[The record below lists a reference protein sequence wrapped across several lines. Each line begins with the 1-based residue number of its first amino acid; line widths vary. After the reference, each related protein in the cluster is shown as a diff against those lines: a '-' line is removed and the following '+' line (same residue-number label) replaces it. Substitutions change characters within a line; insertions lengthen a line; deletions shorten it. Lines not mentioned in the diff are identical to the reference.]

1 MPLLQNEV
9 IVNGLN
15 LMGREIM
22 NATILFPSDYF
33 SLSSPN
39 ENYSSE
45 FEAVISTEG
54 LEAALFNF
62 DEYIEGTSLVLNRG
76 VSTLPN
82 LLIYRGW
89 MMSPEQYKKFY
100 EDLGLLG
107 FEPLTTPTCYEQ
119 MHYFPNAAKILKRQ
133 TPSYLSFPMNDGVVN
148 VDADLINVTFDRFM
162 IKDFVKSAKDTA
174 FPSSVKTPIS
184 QDDLNDLV
192 AKFIEIRGSLFVGG
206 IVVKEYVDLKRY
218 GGITNEWR
226 NFCFTNGISLGLNR
240 NSNQP
245 SNCPVPPVE
254 LLEVC
259 NAFDSSFYTVDYAE
273 LEDGSWTIIET
284 GDGQVS
290 GLAASD
296 DPARFYRA
304 LRDALEK

>member
-1 MPLLQNEV
+1 
-9 IVNGLN
+9 
-15 LMGREIM
+15 M

-33 SLSSPN
+33 SPRSPN
-39 ENYSSE
+39 ENYFSE
-45 FEAVISTEG
+45 FEAVVSTEG

-62 DEYIEGTSLVLNRG
+62 DEYIEGASLVLNEDA
-76 VSTLPN
+76 STLPN
-82 LLIYRGW
+82 ILVYRGW
-89 MMSPEQYKKFY
+89 MMSPERYNKFY
-100 EDLGLLG
+100 EDLRLLG
-107 FEPLTTPTCYEQ
+107 FEPLTTPACYEQ
-119 MHYFPNAAKILKRQ
+119 MHCFPNAAKMLERRTLKR
-133 TPSYLSFPMNDGVVN
+133 TPNYLAFPMNDGAVN

-192 AKFIEIRGSLFVGG
+192 TKFIEIRGSLFVGG
-206 IVVKEYVDLKRY
+206 VVVKEYVDLKRY
-218 GGITNEWR
+218 GGVTNEWR
-226 NFCFTNGISLGLNR
+226 NFCFANGVNLGLNR

-245 SNCPVPPVE
+245 SNCSVPPVE
-254 LLEVC
+254 LLEAC
-259 NAFDSSFYTVDYAE
+259 NAFDSPFCTIDYAE

-296 DPARFYRA
+296 SPTRFYEA
-304 LRDALEK
+304 LRDVLEQ